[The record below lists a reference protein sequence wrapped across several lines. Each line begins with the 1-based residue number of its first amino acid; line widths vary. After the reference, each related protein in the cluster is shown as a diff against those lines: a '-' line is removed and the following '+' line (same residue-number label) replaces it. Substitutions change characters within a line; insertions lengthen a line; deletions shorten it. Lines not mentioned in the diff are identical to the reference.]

1 MIEIS
6 KILAKFRKT
15 RGNKMLR
22 IIESSPCFIYYS
34 PLQRS
39 LAAVH
44 RAKKHRFRVNE
55 FTNRLL
61 FTLNE
66 HEWIYFYSRS
76 ILLFVLYLRINFINF
91 VFYFS
96 STSPLLLSYICHV
109 YPPFSKNNKSNN
121 VQLVKYELSSNSFN
135 SSNFHKTRNR
145 NVYGLYPT
153 LIHLITRVKITIKYN
168 RA

>member
-91 VFYFS
+91 AFYF
-96 STSPLLLSYICHV
+96 SPLLLSYICHV